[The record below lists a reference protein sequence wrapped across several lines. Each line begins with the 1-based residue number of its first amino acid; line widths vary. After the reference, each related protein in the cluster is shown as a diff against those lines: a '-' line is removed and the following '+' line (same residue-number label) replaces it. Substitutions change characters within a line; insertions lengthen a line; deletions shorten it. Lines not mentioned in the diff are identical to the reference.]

1 MMKTWLFPTIAAVG
15 VATLAVLLL
24 TVAIRSPYTHAN
36 LVPDYEPNYT
46 RTAQAL
52 VGAPVSFEGPG
63 PAEALPADA
72 DPVARGHEL
81 FVTEGCA
88 SCHGLDGHGGIIGP
102 SIAGTKEKNLSV
114 KTHVGPKGMPEFS
127 PSALTTSDLDAIAAY
142 LKAMS
147 K

>member
-1 MMKTWLFPTIAAVG
+1 MKTWLFPSIAAVG

-24 TVAIRSPYTHAN
+24 IVAVRSPYTHAN
-36 LVPDYEPNYT
+36 LVPDYEPNYS
-46 RTAQAL
+46 RTAQSL
-52 VGAPVSFEGPG
+52 VGAPVSYEGPG
-63 PAEALPADA
+63 PAESLPANA
-72 DPVARGHEL
+72 DSVARGHEL

-88 SCHGLDGHGGIIGP
+88 ACHGLEGRGGIIGP
-102 SIAGTKEKNLSV
+102 SIAGTKEKTLST

-127 PSALTTSDLDAIAAY
+127 SSALTTSDLDAIAAY